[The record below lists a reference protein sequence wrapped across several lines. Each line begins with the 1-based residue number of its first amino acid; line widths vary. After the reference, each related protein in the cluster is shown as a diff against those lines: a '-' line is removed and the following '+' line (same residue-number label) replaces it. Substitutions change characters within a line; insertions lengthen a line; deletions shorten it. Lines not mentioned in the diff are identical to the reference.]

1 MMFII
6 VPHNQQQCI
15 KRESS
20 IHSRTPKNISCH
32 VYTLC
37 SPSLTWADACIKETI
52 AQSDFMDFILLFA
65 VAVVGGV
72 LVVSSVFFR
81 FIHCTHFAH
90 FYSML
95 QDWKTALFEWQLS
108 KDACFAEANE
118 WTECNITAKKNGS
131 RIKTNTLQIAVY
143 GVLCSSK

>member
-1 MMFII
+1 MFII

-72 LVVSSVFFR
+72 LVVSSVFFAS
-81 FIHCTHFAH
+81 FIAPISPISIPCC
-90 FYSML
+90 
-95 QDWKTALFEWQLS
+95 KTEKLPFSNGNCLKMHVLLKQTNELNVISQR
-108 KDACFAEANE
+108 KRMEAE
-118 WTECNITAKKNGS
+118 
-131 RIKTNTLQIAVY
+131 
-143 GVLCSSK
+143 